1 MEIIA
6 FGFLSILIII
16 YGIKGISLYKSYK
29 DTILQDIFPN
39 FIEYYFRNAIRND
52 CSTSSFLNNKLG
64 KHRIHFTTIQGNNHD
79 IAARFIII
87 IYNKGI
93 ACINYLNP
101 HGEISGKEKDKYWII
116 KRENKAFRITNPEIE
131 TQKYIKR
138 LLALTNF
145 DAIIG
150 YQTVPNNVDTSNIK
164 GNVYHYNAIVSILQ
178 TVNLSYIDDKKIIEL
193 YNSLLKPIIS

>member
-6 FGFLSILIII
+6 IGFLSILIIT

-29 DTILQDIFPN
+29 STILQDIFPN
-39 FIEYYFRNAIRND
+39 FIEYFFRNAIRND

-64 KHRIHFTTIQGNNHD
+64 KHRIHFTTIQGNSRD

-87 IYNKGI
+87 VYNKGI

-101 HGEISGKEKDKYWII
+101 HGEISGKGKDKYWII
-116 KRENKAFRITNPEIE
+116 KRENKTFRITNPEIE
-131 TQKYIKR
+131 TQRYIKR
-138 LLALTNF
+138 LLSLTNF
-145 DAIIG
+145 DTIVG

-164 GNVYHYNAIVSILQ
+164 GTIYHYNDIVNILQ
-178 TVNLSYIDDKKIIEL
+178 TANLPYIDDKKIIEL
-193 YNSLLKPIIS
+193 YNNLLQPIIN